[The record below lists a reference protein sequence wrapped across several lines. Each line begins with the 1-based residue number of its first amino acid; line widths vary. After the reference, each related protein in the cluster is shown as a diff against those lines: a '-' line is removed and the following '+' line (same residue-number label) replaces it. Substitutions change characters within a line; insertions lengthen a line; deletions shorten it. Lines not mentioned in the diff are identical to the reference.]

1 MLNVCQGK
9 GVGTFL
15 TTMLFG
21 YAVTSV
27 SHLHSVKCFNTLMF
41 AVCAVLHIII
51 VFDVCIFVITGLI
64 CKRDIGHNMP
74 PCQNKVKYKKYD
86 IRKLTLVLGT
96 PICVWTVSARLIAV
110 CCRVQSSEDV
120 LWGLQHFTSVLNY
133 CIYTPSRSF
142 CLCCLFL
149 PASSSTLAQV
159 ICCHFC
165 VGFLHSCL
173 F

>member
-1 MLNVCQGK
+1 M
-9 GVGTFL
+9 F
-15 TTMLFG
+15 FG
-21 YAVTSV
+21 FAVTSV
-27 SHLHSVKCFNTLMF
+27 WHLHLQCDIFQHPHVCCLCCF
-41 AVCAVLHIII
+41 VCHHL
-51 VFDVCIFVITGLI
+51 FDVCIFVITGLI

-149 PASSSTLAQV
+149 PASSSTLSQV
-159 ICCHFC
+159 ICCFFC
-165 VGFLHSCL
+165 VGFPCSCL
-173 F
+173 L